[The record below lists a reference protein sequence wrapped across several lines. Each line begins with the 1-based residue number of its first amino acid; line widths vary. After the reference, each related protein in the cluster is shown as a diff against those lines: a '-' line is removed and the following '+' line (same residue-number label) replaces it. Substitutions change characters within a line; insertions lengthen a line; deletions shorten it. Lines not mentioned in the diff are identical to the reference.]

1 MAAAASGRRTADPV
15 KAPLEGLLVADFTRV
30 LAGPL
35 ATMTLADLG
44 AEVVKVER
52 PGTGDDTRQWGP
64 PWTGEGSSYFECV
77 NRSKQSITL
86 DLRSEADLALAR
98 ALVARADVL
107 VENFLTGTMD
117 RLGLGYDAV
126 AVLNPRL
133 VYCSITGFGSGAGA
147 SLPGY
152 DFVVQ
157 ALGGLMSIT
166 GEPEEEPTKAGVAL
180 VDVLTGKDATIGILA
195 ALQERER
202 SGRGQRIEVNLLSS
216 LLGSLANQASS
227 YLTTGRAPGRM
238 GNRHPSIAPYETLRC
253 ADGMLA
259 VACGN
264 DEQFARICAVLD
276 RPDLAEDP
284 RFATNPA
291 RVSHR
296 SDLVEALEKE
306 LARTGR
312 RRLGGAAHPRG
323 RRRRCGQRP
332 RRCPRAGRTTRPLAD
347 HERRRRPP
355 GPGPAPDLVV
365 AQPPAYADP
374 TTHARRALDRAP
386 HPTGEHPM
394 STNTILPAFDPHD
407 PAGIDDLLTDDERAV
422 RALGSPAV

>member
-1 MAAAASGRRTADPV
+1 VAAAAAGRRTADPV
-15 KAPLEGLLVADFTRV
+15 KAPLDGILVADFTRV

-77 NRSKQSITL
+77 NRSKQSLTL
-86 DLRSEADLALAR
+86 DLRSESDLAVAR
-98 ALVARADVL
+98 ALVAGADVL

-117 RLGLGYDAV
+117 RLGLGYEEV
-126 AVLNPRL
+126 AALNPRL
-133 VYCSITGFGSGAGA
+133 VYCSITGFGSDAGA
-147 SLPGY
+147 ALPGY
-152 DFVVQ
+152 DFLVQ

-166 GEPEEEPTKAGVAL
+166 GEAEGEPTKVGVAL

-216 LLGSLANQASS
+216 LLGALANQASA
-227 YLTTGRAPGRM
+227 YLTTGVAPARM

-264 DEQFARICAVLD
+264 DGQFARICAVLD
-276 RPDLAEDP
+276 RPDLAADP

-296 SDLVEALEKE
+296 PTLIEALEME
-306 LARTGR
+306 LTREDVSVWAERLTAVGVAAGAVND
-312 RRLGGAAHPRG
+312 LGGALELASRLGLSPTMCVGVGHPDQVRHPVTWS
-323 RRRRCGQRP
+323 RSP
-332 RRCPRAGRTTRPLAD
+332 LRTPT
-347 HERRRRPP
+347 PP
-355 GPGPAPDLVV
+355 
-365 AQPPAYADP
+365 P
-374 TTHARRALDRAP
+374 TL
-386 HPTGEHPM
+386 GEH
-394 STNTILPAFDPHD
+394 STVLRTKLEDTP
-407 PAGIDDLLTDDERAV
+407 
-422 RALGSPAV
+422 